1 MLGYGILGSCARRWL
16 TPHSTIA
23 SATPHNEFIATSF
36 RFIAS
41 FEAIDM
47 LSSPLYG
54 LSPPTA
60 LTRAGCPRFRLLVP
74 GSWGC
79 LCFPSE
85 RFHSHSNTSR
95 CDSKLHVTPCN

>member
-1 MLGYGILGSCARRWL
+1 MLGYGVLGSCARAWL

-23 SATPHNEFIATSF
+23 SATPHNAFIGRNL
-36 RFIAS
+36 RFIGT
-41 FEAIDM
+41 FVVIDM
-47 LSSPLYG
+47 MSSPSYE
-54 LSPPTA
+54 
-60 LTRAGCPRFRLLVP
+60 LTILFSAGCPRFRLLVP